1 MGGGV
6 AKLSPRRQVFMNNYH
21 APEPATRAPSTYG
34 WCQVSDW
41 GEMPR
46 RLSNTPRSPRA
57 RATDEVGH
65 ASSRAG
71 EHVGACTASEHI
83 ARFQD
88 ATCTASML
96 QEHLRET
103 KDELP
108 KKPESGLFFK
118 CLEQRLDA
126 VGREIERKE
135 HKLREERRQYE
146 RSCCSSSLLSLV
158 IFGTVCRFLAHL
170 GSRDKRIYF
179 LLFLT
184 AICALFKFS
193 TNLTQARVGKAGC
206 SKIYSNSR
214 RVATALLL
222 KIESTHCHCTWN
234 SSSAHWPQVDC
245 NSLTAS
251 ARVAALALDV
261 LGWAGPSRL
270 PVADEVDPR
279 RHAPWAAPRP
289 K

>member
-65 ASSRAG
+65 ASRRAG
-71 EHVGACTASEHI
+71 EHVGACNASEHI

-88 ATCTASML
+88 ATSSCTASML

-103 KDELP
+103 EDELP

-146 RSCCSSSLLSLV
+146 RSCCSSSLLSNIWDCLS
-158 IFGTVCRFLAHL
+158 FF
-170 GSRDKRIYF
+170 SSFRIPRQ
-179 LLFLT
+179 T
-184 AICALFKFS
+184 H
-193 TNLTQARVGKAGC
+193 
-206 SKIYSNSR
+206 
-214 RVATALLL
+214 LLL
-222 KIESTHCHCTWN
+222 TISDCYLCIVQVQHKSHTSACRKSRLQQDLQQLKTSGDSTVEDREHPLPLHVELIE
-234 SSSAHWPQVDC
+234 
-245 NSLTAS
+245 
-251 ARVAALALDV
+251 RALAT
-261 LGWAGPSRL
+261 G
-270 PVADEVDPR
+270 
-279 RHAPWAAPRP
+279 
-289 K
+289 

>member
-1 MGGGV
+1 MRASTLLGFKTPL
-6 AKLSPRRQVFMNNYH
+6 AQRPCYRSTSEKLRTNY
-21 APEPATRAPSTYG
+21 
-34 WCQVSDW
+34 Q
-41 GEMPR
+41 
-46 RLSNTPRSPRA
+46 RSL
-57 RATDEVGH
+57 
-65 ASSRAG
+65 RAG
-71 EHVGACTASEHI
+71 CSLNALNKGSTRWE
-83 ARFQD
+83 
-88 ATCTASML
+88 
-96 QEHLRET
+96 
-103 KDELP
+103 
-108 KKPESGLFFK
+108 
-118 CLEQRLDA
+118 
-126 VGREIERKE
+126 GRSR
-135 HKLREERRQYE
+135 E
-146 RSCCSSSLLSLV
+146 RSTSCEKNGDSTKGLV
-158 IFGTVCRFLAHL
+158 VLQVCLAIFGTVCRFLAHL

-214 RVATALLL
+214 RVATALL

-251 ARVAALALDV
+251 ARVAALALDA